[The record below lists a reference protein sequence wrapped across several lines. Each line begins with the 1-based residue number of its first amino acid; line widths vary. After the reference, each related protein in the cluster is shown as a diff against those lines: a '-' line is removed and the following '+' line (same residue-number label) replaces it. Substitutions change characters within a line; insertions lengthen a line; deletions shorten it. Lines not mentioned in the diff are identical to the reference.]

1 VMRLDKFLKMSRIV
15 KRRGISKEF
24 ITNGVVFVNDK
35 LKKPSYEVKE
45 GDIIEVRLKGKP
57 YKLKVIDPNPR
68 VNSREA
74 CKEV

>member
-1 VMRLDKFLKMSRIV
+1 MRLDKFLKMSRIV

-24 ITNGVVFVNDK
+24 ITNGVIFVNDK

-45 GDIIEVRLKGKP
+45 GDIIEVRLRSKLC
-57 YKLKVIDPNPR
+57 KLKVIDPNPR